1 MRTNPFFDAWLFI
14 IGSTD
19 DHQKLGA
26 AKFLLLALFL
36 ELVAVRLFALLAVGF
51 SLHLWL
57 GLYAHPAEWPW
68 NYVFLAVVLA
78 LFVNYAAGR
87 SLGADAL
94 LRRRAAKSSSIG
106 RFVDLAG

>member
-1 MRTNPFFDAWLFI
+1 MHGAVTLIVSLIWISGSIFAFFAIF
-14 IGSTD
+14 
-19 DHQKLGA
+19 
-26 AKFLLLALFL
+26 
-36 ELVAVRLFALLAVGF
+36 FA
-51 SLHLWL
+51 LHLWL
-57 GLYAHPAEWPW
+57 GLYLHPAEWPW

-78 LFVNYAAGR
+78 LFMNYAAGR